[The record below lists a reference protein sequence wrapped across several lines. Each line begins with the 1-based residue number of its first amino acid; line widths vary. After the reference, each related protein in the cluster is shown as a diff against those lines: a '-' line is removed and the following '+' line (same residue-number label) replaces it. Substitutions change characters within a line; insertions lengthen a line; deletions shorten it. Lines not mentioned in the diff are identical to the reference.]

1 MKSENKV
8 SFKVGK
14 LLDKIEVLYNSFE
27 KIIETNEVRM
37 KKIYIKITLVHQ
49 AGYSAFPHLPAA
61 PELIAA
67 KVWPSISPSLFV
79 FPLMYK
85 GPPSSP
91 LHGPYKNQIK
101 NQTKSYQIKLING
114 ITDHKV
120 VRTYCVNICLVVI
133 NSLCT

>member
-101 NQTKSYQIKLING
+101 SKI
-114 ITDHKV
+114 
-120 VRTYCVNICLVVI
+120 
-133 NSLCT
+133 

>member
-1 MKSENKV
+1 MVIVKY
-8 SFKVGK
+8 F
-14 LLDKIEVLYNSFE
+14 
-27 KIIETNEVRM
+27 
-37 KKIYIKITLVHQ
+37 KITLVHQ
-49 AGYSAFPHLPAA
+49 AGYSPLPHFPAA

-91 LHGPYKNQIK
+91 LHGPYKNQI
-101 NQTKSYQIKLING
+101 NNQIKLMNG
-114 ITDHKV
+114 IKDHKA
-120 VRTYCVNICLVVI
+120 VRTYCMNICIVVI

>member
-1 MKSENKV
+1 MTNEMQNLLALSTNYPT
-8 SFKVGK
+8 FK
-14 LLDKIEVLYNSFE
+14 YCNN
-27 KIIETNEVRM
+27 KIIEINYLII
-37 KKIYIKITLVHQ
+37 KYIKITLVHQ

-101 NQTKSYQIKLING
+101 SKI
-114 ITDHKV
+114 
-120 VRTYCVNICLVVI
+120 
-133 NSLCT
+133 

>member
-8 SFKVGK
+8 SFELGK
-14 LLDKIEVLYNSFE
+14 SNS
-27 KIIETNEVRM
+27 III
-37 KKIYIKITLVHQ
+37 KYIKITLVHQ

-91 LHGPYKNQIK
+91 LHGPYTNQIKIQIKKQIKSNQIKSNQIK
-101 NQTKSYQIKLING
+101 NQIKSTQLKLMNG
-114 ITDHKV
+114 IKDHNV
-120 VRTYCVNICLVVI
+120 VRTYCMNICLVVI
-133 NSLCT
+133 NSSCA